1 MNFVH
6 ESAVVDDGATIGA
19 GTKVWHFSHISK
31 DAVIGENCTVGQNV
45 YVGPNVRIG
54 NNVRIQ
60 NNVSVYTGVTI
71 LDNVFCGPSVVFT
84 NVINPRSEVER
95 KQEFLETLICQGASL
110 GANSTIVC
118 GNTINEY
125 AFVAAGAVVTSDV
138 PSYATVRGVPAKF
151 HGWISRRGLKLEFKQ
166 GDTDTCNESGEVY
179 RITQNTV
186 SII

>member
-71 LDNVFCGPSVVFT
+71 HDNVFCGPSVVFT

-110 GANSTIVC
+110 GANSTC
-118 GNTINEY
+118 LLY
-125 AFVAAGAVVTSDV
+125 TSD
-138 PSYATVRGVPAKF
+138 AAD
-151 HGWISRRGLKLEFKQ
+151 E
-166 GDTDTCNESGEVY
+166 
-179 RITQNTV
+179 
-186 SII
+186 